1 VPSWLGELRVRR
13 LLSDLDAV
21 GCWLGMRMAIFR
33 SARLPA
39 RVAVIDVSP

>member
-13 LLSDLDAV
+13 LLSDLDPA

-33 SARLPA
+33 SARLAA
-39 RVAVIDVSP
+39 RDAVIRVSP